1 MDKAKMAIRISAALV
16 LIIFMILETYMFFNG
31 MDGFMVIGFIVAFA
45 IEYPLAVAAD
55 ELSKKD
61 RRYRD

>member
-1 MDKAKMAIRISAALV
+1 MDKAKTAIRISAALV
-16 LIIFMILETYMFFNG
+16 LIIFMVLETYMFFNG

-55 ELSKKD
+55 EFSKKD